1 MASITNFLNK
11 NLKFKGF
18 GSVGNVGNLGNV
30 GNVGNVLHNQYVLYF
45 FVIMAVIDLMFFASS
60 GDIRSLITLLIVG
73 FLASF
78 FSKNMIVILFTALV
92 ITHILKYGT
101 KVSEGMEN
109 QEDSVTDSS
118 GNSVPTANS
127 SDKTG
132 EAMTP
137 KKDKNGDITIKD
149 LQGDLAG
156 FTAIQ
161 DKLLGAMKEI
171 DPLLTK
177 AEAFIDK
184 YEKYKASNR
193 LQDGSINSVD
203 DE

>member
-1 MASITNFLNK
+1 MTSITNFFNK
-11 NLKFKGF
+11 NLKFKGI
-18 GSVGNVGNLGNV
+18 GNVVNVGNI
-30 GNVGNVLHNQYVLYF
+30 LHNQYVLYF

-109 QEDSVTDSS
+109 EEESVTDPS
-118 GNSVPTANS
+118 GNIVPPTEE
-127 SDKTG
+127 

-137 KKDKNGDITIKD
+137 KTDKNVDITIKD

-184 YEKYKASNR
+184 YEKYKASNYI
-193 LQDGSINSVD
+193 QGGAGSLI
-203 DE
+203 DEE